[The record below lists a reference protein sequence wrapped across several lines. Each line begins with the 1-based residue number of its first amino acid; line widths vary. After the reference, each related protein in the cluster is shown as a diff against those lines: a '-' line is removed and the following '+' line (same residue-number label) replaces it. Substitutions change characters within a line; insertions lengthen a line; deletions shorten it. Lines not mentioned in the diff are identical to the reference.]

1 MADRGHGTYIFISP
15 DEKNSYRAIIFTFN
29 FHFRSQGTIKNDNH
43 VIYVNLAFKPKK
55 RSNSAVAAKE
65 FVSSNVYALYEV
77 LFGEIPTVAHRG
89 HGTYIL
95 YRPIKKTV
103 IAR

>member
-1 MADRGHGTYIFISP
+1 M
-15 DEKNSYRAIIFTFN
+15 
-29 FHFRSQGTIKNDNH
+29 
-43 VIYVNLAFKPKK
+43 IYVNLAFKPKK

-95 YRPIKKTV
+95 YRAIKKKTV
-103 IAR
+103 YRAIN

>member
-1 MADRGHGTYIFISP
+1 M
-15 DEKNSYRAIIFTFN
+15 
-29 FHFRSQGTIKNDNH
+29 
-43 VIYVNLAFKPKK
+43 IYVNLAFKPKK
-55 RSNSAVAAKE
+55 RSNSTVAAKE

-95 YRPIKKTV
+95 YRAIKKKQF

>member
-1 MADRGHGTYIFISP
+1 M
-15 DEKNSYRAIIFTFN
+15 
-29 FHFRSQGTIKNDNH
+29 
-43 VIYVNLAFKPKK
+43 IYVNLAFKPKK
-55 RSNSAVAAKE
+55 RSNCAVAARE

-95 YRPIKKTV
+95 YRAIEKKQF